1 LLNDPVNLAI
11 DAPCKVNLN
20 LSIGERRPDAFHSI
34 ESIFAAFTLCDTL
47 KFEVRGKT
55 GAYDD
60 EIRLSAGEL
69 PPVFRE
75 TLSPSSLPPEKN
87 LVHRAVKLFKRES
100 DFDRAVSVQID
111 KRIPPAAGLGG
122 GSSDAAAALLAMNRL
137 SGEAVEHQKLMS
149 MAAEL
154 GSDVPFFVEIAAPH
168 RLGQRF
174 CSAAFVSGRGEC
186 IELAAA
192 PLLDIVIVNPGMKSS
207 TKEAF
212 ALLDKF
218 RTAKKNKPSNDMPPK
233 SRSKADLLAALEKNP
248 AEWPFTNDFL
258 AVFLEASPQKN
269 VYRAILRDLAHH
281 KALFSGISG
290 SGASCF
296 GIFPCA
302 DAAKSA
308 ASQLSALWPFVQAV
322 HNFNAAQQ

>member
-1 LLNDPVNLAI
+1 
-11 DAPCKVNLN
+11 
-20 LSIGERRPDAFHSI
+20 LSIGERRTDNFHNV

-47 KFEVRGKT
+47 KFEVRGKD

-60 EIRLSAGEL
+60 EIRLSAEAL
-69 PPVFRE
+69 PPVFKKKFSR
-75 TLSPSSLPPEKN
+75 SSLPPKKN
-87 LVHRAVKLFKRES
+87 LVYRAIKLFKQES
-100 DFDRAVSVQID
+100 GFDQAVSVHID
-111 KRIPPAAGLGG
+111 KQIPPAAGLGG

-137 SGEAVEHQKLMS
+137 SGKAVEHQKLMR

-154 GSDVPFFVEIAAPH
+154 GSDVPFFIEIAAP
-168 RLGQRF
+168 RRFGQRF
-174 CSAAFVSGRGEC
+174 RSAAFVSGRGEC

-192 PLLDIVIVNPGMKSS
+192 PPLDIVIVNPGMGSS

-218 RTAKKNKPSNDMPPK
+218 RAAKKNKLSNDMPPK
-233 SRSKADLLAALEKNP
+233 SRSKADLLAALKKKP

-258 AVFLEASPQKN
+258 TVFLDASPQKN
-269 VYRAILRDLAHH
+269 VYQAILRDLTHH

-296 GIFPCA
+296 GIFSCSA
-302 DAAKSA
+302 AAKSA
-308 ASQLSALWPFVQAV
+308 AAQLSALWPFAKAAR
-322 HNFNAAQQ
+322 NFNAARR

>member
-1 LLNDPVNLAI
+1 
-11 DAPCKVNLN
+11 
-20 LSIGERRPDAFHSI
+20 LSIGERRPDAFHNV

-47 KFEVRGKT
+47 EFEVRGKA
-55 GAYDD
+55 GVYDD
-60 EIRLSAGEL
+60 EIRLSAEEL

-87 LVHRAVKLFKRES
+87 LVYRAIKLFKRES
-100 DFDRAVSVQID
+100 GFDRAVNVRID

-137 SGEAVEHQKLMS
+137 SGELVEHQKLMR

-154 GSDVPFFVEIAAPH
+154 GSDVPFFVEIAAPR
-168 RLGQRF
+168 RLDQRF

-186 IELAAA
+186 IELAASST
-192 PLLDIVIVNPGMKSS
+192 LDIVIVNPGIESG

-218 RTAKKNKPSNDMPPK
+218 RTAKKGMTLKNTQPK

-258 AVFLEASPQKN
+258 TVFLEASPQKN
-269 VYRAILRDLAHH
+269 VYQAILRDLTHH
-281 KALFSGISG
+281 KALFSGLSG

-296 GIFPCA
+296 GIFSCSA
-302 DAAKSA
+302 AAKSA
-308 ASQLSALWPFVQAV
+308 AAQLSTLWPFAKAAY
-322 HNFNAAQQ
+322 NFDAAQL